1 LCTSSGG
8 EYQVYQDQEKID
20 DKKENLPV
28 SNSGPA
34 PVMGQKIGGKNFENL
49 DKNLMKNEIGNV
61 GLNLCLIEDKNLQNK
76 KKNLETE
83 TNLAEETKMKFEK
96 TDILKK
102 KENLKKTPTTPRNPK
117 LVKTPG
123 GIQKKSSKKKLPSE
137 KGKKIEKIKMF
148 FESFMLTGSASCETQ
163 LKFKLNFNPLVFAAG
178 LPPRDDQM
186 NSAQR

>member
-1 LCTSSGG
+1 MKGDAKNQQKSGKISPRKEMKGGRKEKVTDYVRGERGG
-8 EYQVYQDQEKID
+8 EYKHYQDQEKID
-20 DKKENLPV
+20 DKKKNLPV
-28 SNSGPA
+28 SNSGLA

-102 KENLKKTPTTPRNPK
+102 KETLKKTPTTPRNPK

-123 GIQKKSSKKKLPSE
+123 RIQKNQLNLLNE
-137 KGKKIEKIKMF
+137 KGKEMEF
-148 FESFMLTGSASCETQ
+148 FSS
-163 LKFKLNFNPLVFAAG
+163 LNL
-178 LPPRDDQM
+178 LC
-186 NSAQR
+186 